1 MKVSQIAT
9 ELESMLGGFIRDI
22 TPSLKMYV
30 AYVKAFGLDP
40 NLYLPYVGY
49 GVDKQLAA
57 GASFDQ
63 ACSNVASSIAT
74 RVAELVS
81 AVIEH
86 EASEHGT
93 KDLALLD
100 DRDYLACL
108 SNALSYVRLY
118 FGYEVDEDDLDP
130 EKFTVDVKYFD
141 LIDRVYS
148 GYPQDMIDNAAADLD
163 LDEVALVNVII
174 DTYTSAID

>member
-1 MKVSQIAT
+1 MKLSRVAT
-9 ELESMLGGFIRDI
+9 EVAALMGEFIRDI

-30 AYVKAFGLDP
+30 THVKAFGLDP
-40 NLYLPYVGY
+40 DLCLPNVGY

-86 EASEHGT
+86 EAAEHGT
-93 KDLALLD
+93 KDLASLD

-108 SNALSYVRLY
+108 ANSLSYVRLY
-118 FGYEVDEDDLDP
+118 FGYEVDEGDLDP
-130 EKFTVDVKYFD
+130 FKFTVDVKYFD

-148 GYPQDMIDNAAADLD
+148 GDPQDMIDNAAADLD

-174 DTYTSAID
+174 DEYTSAID

>member
-1 MKVSQIAT
+1 MKLSAIAT
-9 ELESMLGGFIRDI
+9 ELAAIQGDFIRDI
-22 TPSLKMYV
+22 TPSLKLYV

-86 EASEHGT
+86 EAAEHGT

-108 SNALSYVRLY
+108 SNALSYVRLF
-118 FGYEVDEDDLDP
+118 FGYDIDDNEPDP